1 MITTNRCF
9 KLALSLIFREINRI
23 MACKTTVTAEAGRLS
38 PEASGSVCGE
48 VGQGIRT
55 DFCGDL
61 IHGMEPAG

>member
-9 KLALSLIFREINRI
+9 KLALSQIFREINRI

-55 DFCGDL
+55 DFCCDL